1 MIKNVIFD
9 IGNVLVDFH
18 PIPYFQ
24 RLLPKSD
31 MSLICPLIFDSIW
44 EQIDEGRLTCEQAKR
59 KHIQR
64 HPQYTKEIEYVYA
77 HWKEMMA
84 LKEDTYAYFK
94 ECQQRGFHVFLLSN
108 IGAESHQ
115 YLSER
120 YTFFDDADGAILSY
134 QHRCIKPDV
143 RIYQLLIKRYRLN
156 AEECVFFDDNLL
168 NIQNACA
175 LGMKGILFENCTQAQ
190 WEAALW

>member
-1 MIKNVIFD
+1 MINNVIFD

-18 PIPYFQ
+18 PISYFQ
-24 RLLPKSD
+24 CLLPSSD
-31 MSLICPLIFDSIW
+31 MNVICPLIFDAIW

-77 HWKEMMA
+77 HWKEMMS

-94 ECQQRGFHVFLLSN
+94 ECKQRGFRVFLLSN
-108 IGAESHQ
+108 IGAESHR

-120 YTFFDDADGAILSY
+120 YAFFDEADGATLSY
-134 QHRCIKPDV
+134 RHHCIKPDV
-143 RIYQLLIKRYRLN
+143 RIYQLLMERYRLN

-175 LGMKGILFENCTQAQ
+175 LGMKGILFENCTLAQ
-190 WEAALW
+190 REAALW

>member
-31 MSLICPLIFDSIW
+31 MSLICPLIFDAIW

-77 HWKEMMA
+77 HWKEMMV

-120 YTFFDDADGAILSY
+120 YAFFLMM
-134 QHRCIKPDV
+134 RMV
-143 RIYQLLIKRYRLN
+143 RS
-156 AEECVFFDDNLL
+156 
-168 NIQNACA
+168 
-175 LGMKGILFENCTQAQ
+175 
-190 WEAALW
+190 

>member
-9 IGNVLVDFH
+9 IGNVLVNFY

-24 RLLPKSD
+24 RLLPSSD
-31 MSLICPLIFDSIW
+31 MNVICPLIFDAIW
-44 EQIDEGRLTCEQAKR
+44 EQIDAGRLACEQAKQ
-59 KHIQR
+59 KHIQK
-64 HPQYTKEIEYVYA
+64 HPQYAKEIEFVYA

-94 ECQQRGFHVFLLSN
+94 ECKQRGFRVFLLSN

-120 YTFFDDADGAILSY
+120 YAFFDEADGAILSY
-134 QHRCIKPDV
+134 RHHCIKPDV
-143 RIYQLLIKRYRLN
+143 RIYQLLTTQYRLN
-156 AEECVFFDDNLL
+156 AEECVFFDDNPM
-168 NIQNACA
+168 NIQSARA
-175 LGMKGILFENCTQAQ
+175 LGMKGILFETCIQAQ
-190 WEAALW
+190 REAALW